1 MIDKAIGKIT
11 DEMMKI
17 GTPLSRFVEEHLTE
31 ICKNE
36 EVAEKLLAEDKSLKE
51 ICKKIEDAARKVM
64 VGNQA
69 QIPDAEVLQMARDY
83 YEITDED
90 LNAKRVHSERVD
102 ILDLF

>member
-1 MIDKAIGKIT
+1 MIDKAIAKIT

-36 EVAEKLLAEDKSLKE
+36 VVAEKLMDEDKSLKA
-51 ICKKIEDAARKVM
+51 ICLQIESEARKVK
-64 VGNQA
+64 VGNMA
-69 QIPDAEVLQMARDY
+69 HIPDAEVLKMTHDY
-83 YEITDED
+83 YGIKDED
-90 LNAKRVHSERVD
+90 MQAKRVHSERVD